1 MVYLYK
7 DQPKVLQP
15 IVSAGDTMDDNQAV
29 DVVDAL
35 LANAAHQGASDIHI
49 EPQQNSVQIRQR
61 LDGVLTVLESLPL
74 AIAPRLISRI
84 KVMAQLDIAERRL
97 PQDGR
102 IQLREKS
109 GPADIRVS
117 TLPTLWGEKAVLRLL
132 DHQNTGLEISSLG
145 MDSAQQKLFSDLL
158 QLPQGLILVTGPTG
172 SGKTLTL
179 YSALQRLNCAQ
190 RNISA
195 VEDPIEIH
203 LQGINQIAVNTKI
216 DLSFA
221 RVLRA
226 LMRQDPD
233 VIMVGEIRDLETAT
247 AAIRAAQTGHLV
259 LSTLHTSSAGSA
271 LSRLNQ
277 MGIKLYDLTS
287 TVSLVVAQRLARR
300 LCDYCK
306 TAMPPLEGDLQ
317 GGAQQPLFSAHAS
330 GCSHCQLGYRGR
342 IGIFELMPMDDG
354 VVSALHGAGSR
365 DGIIVP
371 SKEFIRTSL
380 RDAAMAQAFAGITS
394 IDEVNRLAPR

>member
-190 RNISA
+190 RNIST

-306 TAMPPLEGDLQ
+306 TAMPLLEGDLQ
-317 GGAQQPLFSAHAS
+317 AGAQQPLFSAHAS

-342 IGIFELMPMDDG
+342 IGIFELMSMDDG

>member
-102 IQLREKS
+102 IQLHEKS

-145 MDSAQQKLFSDLL
+145 MD
-158 QLPQGLILVTGPTG
+158 
-172 SGKTLTL
+172 
-179 YSALQRLNCAQ
+179 
-190 RNISA
+190 
-195 VEDPIEIH
+195 
-203 LQGINQIAVNTKI
+203 
-216 DLSFA
+216 
-221 RVLRA
+221 
-226 LMRQDPD
+226 
-233 VIMVGEIRDLETAT
+233 
-247 AAIRAAQTGHLV
+247 
-259 LSTLHTSSAGSA
+259 
-271 LSRLNQ
+271 
-277 MGIKLYDLTS
+277 
-287 TVSLVVAQRLARR
+287 
-300 LCDYCK
+300 
-306 TAMPPLEGDLQ
+306 
-317 GGAQQPLFSAHAS
+317 
-330 GCSHCQLGYRGR
+330 
-342 IGIFELMPMDDG
+342 
-354 VVSALHGAGSR
+354 
-365 DGIIVP
+365 
-371 SKEFIRTSL
+371 
-380 RDAAMAQAFAGITS
+380 
-394 IDEVNRLAPR
+394 